1 MREIEL
7 GKLLGE
13 KPQPN
18 IVEFIGCVTTQ
29 GKSCICGNCVMYDE
43 IKCPVGLCR
52 VNDVNRNTNE
62 IKL

>member
-7 GKLLGE
+7 GKLLAE

-29 GKSCICGNCVMYDE
+29 GESCNYFAWQVNCG
-43 IKCPVGLCR
+43 K
-52 VNDVNRNTNE
+52 
-62 IKL
+62 

>member
-13 KPQPN
+13 KPQTN

-29 GKSCICGNCVMYDE
+29 GKKNTVHPTVTTLKRFLEHMH
-43 IKCPVGLCR
+43 IKS
-52 VNDVNRNTNE
+52 
-62 IKL
+62 KLIMNFLEEES

>member
-29 GKSCICGNCVMYDE
+29 GNCCNCGNYVFH
-43 IKCPVGLCR
+43 V
-52 VNDVNRNTNE
+52 
-62 IKL
+62 